1 MVPSKSMQK
10 GGNKVQNQNEETILS
25 FLPAARNCTVRNYID
40 KIEFANG
47 GLNKGNDIEYSKKV
61 GNLIL
66 EKCKSEE
73 GRWTYKDYSKFRSF
87 ILKYDSEQIELAKES
102 IITCLEASDTEA
114 LNELRKIAS
123 VVDFYPEYNRVYDK
137 EEKKYNV
144 TQKEINRIDIF
155 SLISIFYSR
164 YMSFISRQANTMMM
178 SGEDTEILIETL
190 EEIKESQEDKEQ
202 FMEEFNQT
210 FNCIQTSSLYKSLLE
225 NFQNTYFDRLIANLK
240 RQHQRNWII
249 EGYKQDREYN
259 DYKYEARLL
268 VERKRIQKYNERYL
282 KKQRNQQ

>member
-1 MVPSKSMQK
+1 
-10 GGNKVQNQNEETILS
+10 
-25 FLPAARNCTVRNYID
+25 
-40 KIEFANG
+40 
-47 GLNKGNDIEYSKKV
+47 
-61 GNLIL
+61 
-66 EKCKSEE
+66 
-73 GRWTYKDYSKFRSF
+73 
-87 ILKYDSEQIELAKES
+87 
-102 IITCLEASDTEA
+102 
-114 LNELRKIAS
+114 
-123 VVDFYPEYNRVYDK
+123 
-137 EEKKYNV
+137 
-144 TQKEINRIDIF
+144 
-155 SLISIFYSR
+155 
-164 YMSFISRQANTMMM
+164 MSFISRQANTMMM